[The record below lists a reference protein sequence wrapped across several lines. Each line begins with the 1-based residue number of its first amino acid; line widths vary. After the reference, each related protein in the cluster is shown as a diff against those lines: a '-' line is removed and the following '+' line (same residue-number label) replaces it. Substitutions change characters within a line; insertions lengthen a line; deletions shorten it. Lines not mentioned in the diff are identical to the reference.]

1 MTRNAVQEER
11 MRGYF
16 IEAAKEIIRGEGIE
30 AVSSRSVAERAG
42 YSYATLYNYFKDVRD
57 LVFCCVDD
65 FLDECRK
72 FVDDA
77 PASKRSSLSGV
88 TRLYASFMV
97 QYPGIF
103 ALLFLQKP
111 SDISTKPSDLE
122 KIDSFFSTLTGP
134 YWEKI
139 QEALGEEGKLT
150 DERISAVKLAHE
162 CAVTGLLTSY
172 ISRRKNVPFKRFLEM
187 IEEVSEAVLR

>member
-1 MTRNAVQEER
+1 MTRNAIQEER
-11 MRGYF
+11 MKRYF

-97 QYPGIF
+97 Q
-103 ALLFLQKP
+103 
-111 SDISTKPSDLE
+111 
-122 KIDSFFSTLTGP
+122 
-134 YWEKI
+134 
-139 QEALGEEGKLT
+139 
-150 DERISAVKLAHE
+150 
-162 CAVTGLLTSY
+162 
-172 ISRRKNVPFKRFLEM
+172 
-187 IEEVSEAVLR
+187 